1 MHRYPAR
8 GLNALQKIDYYII
21 RNEDKMN
28 KFIVFEGLDAC
39 GKTTLS
45 SLYATERNSVVH
57 SAVVEEA
64 LDLRKVIDSY
74 QSKESALLFFLL
86 NNFLKSHEVS
96 GALESRDV
104 ILDRYIFS
112 TLAYQTI
119 ILEEEIVKQIFD
131 SLKISQKIL
140 LPEVI
145 VFVKADAETI
155 NNRIETRGGTLQWY
169 GYEVT
174 QNNCVETAYRKIFQ
188 WFDIP
193 IVEIDTSVK
202 YGRSIEENYQLMKD
216 RIDYVLS
223 TY

>member
-1 MHRYPAR
+1 
-8 GLNALQKIDYYII
+8 
-21 RNEDKMN
+21 MN

-45 SLYATERNSVVH
+45 SLYAKERNSVVH
-57 SAVVEEA
+57 SAVVAESLA
-64 LDLRKVIDSY
+64 LRKVIDSY
-74 QSKESALLFFLL
+74 ESKESALLFFLM

-96 GALESRDV
+96 GALNSGDV

-119 ILEEEIVKQIFD
+119 MLGENIVKCLFD
-131 SLKISQKIL
+131 TLNIAEKLL

-155 NNRIETRGGTLQWY
+155 KNRIKARGGNGQWY
-169 GYEVT
+169 GDEIT
-174 QNNCVETAYRKIFQ
+174 QNNCVETAYKKIFK

-193 IVEIDTSVK
+193 IVEIDTSEK
-202 YGRSIEENYQLMKD
+202 HGRSIAENYQLMQEKID
-216 RIDYVLS
+216 RVLS
-223 TY
+223 AGKN